1 MNKFIGIFIFLWLAL
16 FYKYIE
22 EVRISKERHAQV
34 QELTSKL
41 FQLEQKNIID
51 NQIIANNEL
60 TKRNLENQ
68 SLQMQEK
75 LDDLLKNN
83 NCANEHV
90 PDDIANRLYERAKG
104 IRQSTDIRKSVN

>member
-75 LDDLLKNN
+75 LDRSEERRVGQE
-83 NCANEHV
+83 CRSRRPPEHLNTKHQLV
-90 PDDIANRLYERAKG
+90 HSKL
-104 IRQSTDIRKSVN
+104 STTSRG